1 MASLSSSSTS
11 QSYYLRFS
19 SHSAALSR
27 SLLSLLSES
36 YCTDVHIS
44 TGHQSQTIRAHK
56 IILSAFSPYFKS
68 LFSSLPNN
76 QFPVIIIRDINYD
89 ILRTIIE
96 FCYRGIYEIYFYI
109 FFSVIFSY
117 FCYIFVIFFVEINCV
132 SSFTVFL
139 ICFSLLL
146 TFFCAFV

>member
-1 MASLSSSSTS
+1 MRESSRETMATLTSAQTSS
-11 QSYYLRFS
+11 QSHPQSYFMRFS

-27 SLLSLLSES
+27 SLLGLLSES

-68 LFSSLPNN
+68 LFSSLPSN
-76 QFPVIIIRDINYD
+76 QFPVIIIREIQYD

-96 FCYRGIYEIYFYI
+96 FCYRGK
-109 FFSVIFSY
+109 FSADLAISK
-117 FCYIFVIFFVEINCV
+117 
-132 SSFTVFL
+132 
-139 ICFSLLL
+139 
-146 TFFCAFV
+146 